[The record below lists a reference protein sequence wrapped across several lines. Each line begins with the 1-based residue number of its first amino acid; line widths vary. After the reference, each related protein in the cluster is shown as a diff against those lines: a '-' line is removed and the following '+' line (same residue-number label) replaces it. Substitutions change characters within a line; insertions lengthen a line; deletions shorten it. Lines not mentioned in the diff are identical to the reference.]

1 METSKKTG
9 AVAAL
14 AAALLLPI
22 ITASPAIAAP
32 SDDPGHI
39 YVYVNKTPTGESIGN
54 AAKFAAER
62 CNRSMAEMVRLA
74 RDVDGS
80 GETEPLHVCRTGNAA
95 PVDIF
100 FSDVLL

>member
-14 AAALLLPI
+14 AATLLLPI

-39 YVYVNKTPTGESIGN
+39 YVYVNKTPTRESIGT

-62 CNRSMAEMVRLA
+62 CNRPMAQMVSLA

-80 GETEPLHVCRTGNAA
+80 GKTVHVCRTGNAA
-95 PVDIF
+95 PVDIV
-100 FSDVLL
+100 FSDVAL